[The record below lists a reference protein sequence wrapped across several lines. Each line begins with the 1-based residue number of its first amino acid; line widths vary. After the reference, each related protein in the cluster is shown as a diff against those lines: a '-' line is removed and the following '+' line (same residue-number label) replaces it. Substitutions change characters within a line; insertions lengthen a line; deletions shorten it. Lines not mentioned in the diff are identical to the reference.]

1 MEAGIA
7 FQGSNGETG
16 MTPQLQREIAVLTSW
31 MFFMLMLGA
40 IFGSIFGFLF
50 SALLVYVIW
59 SLYNLNKL
67 NKWLAKPSK
76 QSPEAIGVWDEVYY
90 QLYNLYKRQRK
101 ARRKLTSMLSRF
113 QKSTQALPY
122 ATIVL
127 NESHEIS
134 WFNPAAKQLFNLRS
148 RIDIGQRIDNLIR
161 QPEFARYLLKK
172 QYKKPLKFILQ
183 KKKVILNITRY
194 SGGQY
199 LISARDITS
208 LSQIDEMR
216 RNFISNASHE
226 LRTPLT
232 VISGYVE
239 FLSHK
244 AKDETKIPL
253 ERIEEQIIRMNK
265 IISELIELARLE
277 SSATIDFSVKV
288 KIDTLMNDVYA
299 EAISLD
305 NNRHQIELDIDT
317 QNLTRIDTLYLYG
330 SYDELRMALSNLL
343 TNAIRYT
350 PQGGDIKLFVSANDS
365 AISVGVQDSGDGID
379 YEHIPRLT
387 ERFYRV
393 DEGRSREVGGTGLGL
408 AIVKHVL
415 DRHSANLYIQS
426 EPGKGSLFRC
436 DFPLSRLEN

>member
-1 MEAGIA
+1 
-7 FQGSNGETG
+7 
-16 MTPQLQREIAVLTSW
+16 MTPQLQREIAVLISW
-31 MFFMLMLGA
+31 MFFMWILGV

-50 SALLVYVIW
+50 SALLVYVVW
-59 SLYNLNKL
+59 NLYNLNKL

-76 QSPEAIGVWDEVYY
+76 QSPEAIGVWDEIYY
-90 QLYNLYKRQRK
+90 QLHTLYKRQRK

-134 WFNPAAKQLFNLRS
+134 WFNPAAKQLFNLHS

-161 QPEFARYLLKK
+161 QPEFAQYLLKK
-172 QYKKPLKFILQ
+172 QYKKPLKFTLQ
-183 KKKVILNITRY
+183 KKQVILNITKY

-208 LSQIDEMR
+208 LSQLDEMR

-239 FLSHK
+239 FLSHR

-288 KIDTLMNDVYA
+288 KIDTLINDVYA

-317 QNLTRIDTLYLYG
+317 QNLSRIDTLYLYG
-330 SYDELRMALSNLL
+330 SYDELRMAFSNLL

-350 PQGGDIKLFVSANDS
+350 PQGGDIKLFVSAND
-365 AISVGVQDSGDGID
+365 AVISVGVQDSGDGID

-426 EPGKGSLFRC
+426 ELGKGSLFRC

>member
-7 FQGSNGETG
+7 FQGCNGEIG
-16 MTPQLQREIAVLTSW
+16 MTPQLQREIAVLISW

-40 IFGSIFGFLF
+40 IFESISGFLF

-59 SLYNLNKL
+59 NLYNLNKL

-76 QSPEAIGVWDEVYY
+76 QSPEAIGVWDEIYY
-90 QLYNLYKRQRK
+90 QLYTLYKRQRK

-127 NESHEIS
+127 NEFHEIS

-161 QPEFARYLLKK
+161 QPEFAQYLLKK
-172 QYKKPLKFILQ
+172 QYKKPLKFTLQ

-199 LISARDITS
+199 LISARDISS
-208 LSQIDEMR
+208 LSQLDEMR

-277 SSATIDFSVKV
+277 SSATIDHSVKV
-288 KIDTLMNDVYA
+288 KIDTLINDVYA

-317 QNLTRIDTLYLYG
+317 QNLSSIDTLYLYG
-330 SYDELRMALSNLL
+330 SYDELRMAFSNLL

-350 PQGGDIKLFVSANDS
+350 PQGGDIKLFVSANDA
-365 AISVGVQDSGDGID
+365 AISVGVQDSGDGIN

-426 EPGKGSLFRC
+426 ERGKGSLFRC

>member
-1 MEAGIA
+1 MAAGIA
-7 FQGSNGETG
+7 FQGSNGEIS

-127 NESHEIS
+127 NEFHEIS

-161 QPEFARYLLKK
+161 QPEFARYLQKK

-317 QNLTRIDTLYLYG
+317 QNLTSIDTLYLYG

-350 PQGGDIKLFVSANDS
+350 PQGGDIKLFVSAND
-365 AISVGVQDSGDGID
+365 AVISVGVQDSGDGID

>member
-1 MEAGIA
+1 
-7 FQGSNGETG
+7 

-31 MFFMLMLGA
+31 MFFMWILGV

-50 SALLVYVIW
+50 SALLVYVVW
-59 SLYNLNKL
+59 NLYNLNKL

-76 QSPEAIGVWDEVYY
+76 QSPEAIGVWDEIYY
-90 QLYNLYKRQRK
+90 QLHTLYKRQRK

-134 WFNPAAKQLFNLRS
+134 WFNPAAKQLFNLHS

-161 QPEFARYLLKK
+161 QPEFAQYLLKK

-183 KKKVILNITRY
+183 KKQVILNITRY

-208 LSQIDEMR
+208 LSQLDEMR

-239 FLSHK
+239 FLSHR

-288 KIDTLMNDVYA
+288 KIDTLINDVYA

-317 QNLTRIDTLYLYG
+317 QNLSRIDTLYLYG
-330 SYDELRMALSNLL
+330 SYDELRMAISNLL

-350 PQGGDIKLFVSANDS
+350 PQGGDIKLFVSAND
-365 AISVGVQDSGDGID
+365 AVISVGVQDSGDGID

-426 EPGKGSLFRC
+426 ELGKGSLFRC

>member
-1 MEAGIA
+1 M
-7 FQGSNGETG
+7 
-16 MTPQLQREIAVLTSW
+16 
-31 MFFMLMLGA
+31 
-40 IFGSIFGFLF
+40 
-50 SALLVYVIW
+50 
-59 SLYNLNKL
+59 
-67 NKWLAKPSK
+67 
-76 QSPEAIGVWDEVYY
+76 GVWDEIYY

-101 ARRKLTSMLSRF
+101 TRRKLTSMLSRF

-127 NESHEIS
+127 NEFHEIS
-134 WFNPAAKQLFNLRS
+134 WFNPAAKQLFNLHS

-161 QPEFARYLLKK
+161 QPEFAQYLLKK

-239 FLSHK
+239 FLSHN

-277 SSATIDFSVKV
+277 SSATIDHSVKV

-350 PQGGDIKLFVSANDS
+350 PQCGDIKLFVSAND
-365 AISVGVQDSGDGID
+365 AVISVGVQDSGDGID